1 MACPSAKTAPVTC
14 CPDREGVVKLTL
26 DSVAPGL
33 AQFRGYQRSF
43 LRGDVM
49 GGMTVAAYLVP
60 QVMAYATLAGL
71 PAVNGL
77 WCALLPLVLYAI
89 FGTSRLLSAGPE
101 STTALMTG
109 TAIAP
114 LAGGDPAVFVS
125 LSAILAIMVGIACLF
140 AGVIRLGFLAD
151 LLSRPV
157 LVGYMAG
164 LAVIMICS
172 QLGKLTGAPVK
183 GDGIVDQI
191 KSLIA
196 VRHHVH
202 TPTLMFSF
210 AVLAVLLIFAKIIPR
225 LPGPLFAVL
234 LATGAV
240 ALFGLDKYGIKVI
253 GDVPGGLPPFS
264 LSHIQVHDG
273 DIDSLMAIAVGIA
286 IVGFAD
292 TVLTA
297 RSFSAR
303 DGSKIDGNAEL
314 RAMGVYNMGAAVMQG
329 FPISSSASRTA
340 LGFLVGARTQMY
352 SLVAMV
358 FLLIIM
364 LTAHGVLAKFPTA
377 ALGALVVY
385 AGMRL
390 IEIPEFKRL
399 FRFRR
404 SGGPSSEFV
413 LAILTVIAV
422 LLLGVLYGVIA
433 AVALSIL
440 NLLRRVARPHDGVL
454 GFVPGI
460 PGMHDIDDYP
470 EAQLEP
476 GLMVY
481 RYDAPLFFAN
491 ADNFVSRALHSVDR
505 NPDPVQWFILNAEA
519 NSEIDLTGLDALVL
533 LRRNLVDRGIH
544 FGMARVKSEM
554 YAALD
559 KGGALEDIG
568 RGNIYPTLPTAVAA
582 YRDRVTANIAAP
594 STSSTAPPITDEPGR

>member
-1 MACPSAKTAPVTC
+1 MKQIT
-14 CPDREGVVKLTL
+14 PDAVAHAVARQFTL
-26 DSVAPGL
+26 DAMAPGL
-33 AQFRGYQRSF
+33 AQFRNYKRSF
-43 LRGDVM
+43 LRGDIM
-49 GGMTVAAYLVP
+49 GGLTVAAYLVP

-89 FGTSRLLSAGPE
+89 FGTSRMLSAGPE
-101 STTALMTG
+101 STTALMTV

-114 LAGGDPAVFVS
+114 LAGGDPVVYLS
-125 LSAILAIMVGIACLF
+125 MSAILAIMVGVACLF

-172 QLGKLTGAPVK
+172 QLGKLTGAPVE

-191 KSLIA
+191 KSLVA
-196 VRHHVH
+196 VRHSIH
-202 TPTLMFSF
+202 TPTLLFSL
-210 AVLAVLLIFAKIIPR
+210 AILAVLLTFAKIIPR

-264 LSHIQVHDG
+264 LAHIQMHAA
-273 DIDSLMAIAVGIA
+273 DINNLMAISIGVA

-303 DGSKIDGNAEL
+303 DGSTIDANAEL
-314 RAMGVYNMGAAVMQG
+314 RAMGVSNIGAALTQG
-329 FPISSSASRTA
+329 FPVSSSASRTA
-340 LGFLVGARTQMY
+340 LGFMVGARTQMY

-358 FLLIIM
+358 CVLLIM
-364 LTAHGVLAKFPTA
+364 LTAHGVLSKFPTA

-385 AGMRL
+385 AGLRL

-404 SGGPSSEFV
+404 TAGLSSEFV
-413 LAILTVIAV
+413 LAVVTVLAV
-422 LLLGVLYGVIA
+422 LLLGVLYGVVA
-433 AVALSIL
+433 AVGLSIL

-454 GFVPGI
+454 GFVPGM
-460 PGMHDIDDYP
+460 PGMHDIDDHP
-470 EAQLEP
+470 DAQLEP
-476 GLMVY
+476 GLMIY

-491 ADNFVSRALHSVDR
+491 AENFVGRALKSVDEH
-505 NPDPVQWFILNAEA
+505 PDPVEWFILNAEA
-519 NSEIDLTGLDALVL
+519 NSEMDLTGLDALAL
-533 LRRNLVDRGIH
+533 LRQNLVERGIH
-544 FGMARVKSEM
+544 FGMARVKSETLV
-554 YAALD
+554 ALE
-559 KGGALEDIG
+559 KGGLLDEIG
-568 RGNIYPTLPTAVAA
+568 RENIYATLPTAVAA
-582 YRDRVTANIAAP
+582 YRNR
-594 STSSTAPPITDEPGR
+594 

>member
-1 MACPSAKTAPVTC
+1 MKF
-14 CPDREGVVKLTL
+14 DLTV
-26 DSVAPGL
+26 VAPGL
-33 AQFRGYQRSF
+33 AQFRGYQKSF

-49 GGMTVAAYLVP
+49 GGFTVAAYLIP

-71 PAVNGL
+71 PAANGL

-101 STTALMTG
+101 STTALMTV

-114 LAGGDPAVFVS
+114 LAGGNPAVYLS
-125 LSAILAIMVGIACLF
+125 MSAILAILVGIICLF

-172 QLGKLTGAPVK
+172 QLGKMTGAPVE
-183 GDGIVDQI
+183 GDGIIDQI

-196 VRHHVH
+196 VRDHIH
-202 TPTLMFSF
+202 TPTLLFSLS
-210 AVLAVLLIFAKIIPR
+210 VLAILLIFAKLMPR
-225 LPGPLFAVL
+225 WPGPLFAVL
-234 LATGAV
+234 IATAEV
-240 ALFGLDKYGIKVI
+240 WAFHLDRFGIKTI

-264 LSHIQVHDG
+264 LSHIQLQG
-273 DIDSLMAIAVGIA
+273 DVIDDLMVVAIGIA

-297 RSFSAR
+297 RSFAAR
-303 DGSKIDGNAEL
+303 DGSKIDANAEL
-314 RAMGVYNMGAAVMQG
+314 RAMGIYNVGSALTHG
-329 FPISSSASRTA
+329 FPVSSSASRTA
-340 LGFLVGARTQMY
+340 LGFMVGARTQMY
-352 SLVAMV
+352 SLVAMACV
-358 FLLIIM
+358 LTIM
-364 LTAHGVLAKFPTA
+364 LTAHGVLANFPTA

-385 AGMRL
+385 AGLRL

-404 SGGPSSEFV
+404 DAGVSSEFI
-413 LAILTVIAV
+413 LAVLTVLAV

-433 AVALSIL
+433 AIGISIL

-454 GFVPGI
+454 GFVPGVA
-460 PGMHDIDDYP
+460 GMHDIDDYP
-470 EAQLEP
+470 EATLEP

-491 ADNFVSRALHSVDR
+491 ADNFVARALRSVEE
-505 NPDPVQWFILNAEA
+505 NPDPVEWFILNAEG
-519 NSEIDLTGLDALVL
+519 NSEMDLTAIDALAF
-533 LRRNLVDRGIH
+533 LRQSLSDRGIH
-544 FGMARVKSEM
+544 FGMARVKNQTLV
-554 YAALD
+554 ALD
-559 KGGALEDIG
+559 RGGLLGEIG
-568 RGNIYPTLPTAVAA
+568 RENIYPTLPTAVAA
-582 YRDRVTANIAAP
+582 YRDRISGGRAP
-594 STSSTAPPITDEPGR
+594 R

>member
-1 MACPSAKTAPVTC
+1 MKQLSVGAVSSSVAKQF
-14 CPDREGVVKLTL
+14 TL
-26 DSVAPGL
+26 DAMAPGL
-33 AQFRGYQRSF
+33 AQFRNYNRSF

-49 GGMTVAAYLVP
+49 GGLTVAAYLVP

-77 WCALLPLVLYAI
+77 WCALLPLVLYAV
-89 FGTSRLLSAGPE
+89 FGTSRMLSAGPE

-114 LAGGDPAVFVS
+114 LAGGDPAVYLS
-125 LSAILAIMVGIACLF
+125 MSAILAIMVGIACLF
-140 AGVIRLGFLAD
+140 AGVIRLGFMAD

-164 LAVIMICS
+164 LALIMICS
-172 QLGKLTGAPVK
+172 QLGKLTGAPVE

-191 KSLIA
+191 KSLVA
-196 VRHHVH
+196 VREHIHA
-202 TPTLMFSF
+202 PTLLFSM

-253 GDVPGGLPPFS
+253 GNVPGGLPPFS
-264 LSHIQVHDG
+264 LAHIKMHAE
-273 DIDSLMAIAVGIA
+273 DINNLMAVAIGVA

-297 RSFSAR
+297 RSFSSR
-303 DGSKIDGNAEL
+303 DGSTIDANAEL
-314 RAMGVYNMGAAVMQG
+314 RAMGVYNIGAAMTQG
-329 FPISSSASRTA
+329 FPVSSSASRTA
-340 LGFLVGARTQMY
+340 LGFLVGARTQVY

-358 FLLIIM
+358 CVLLIM
-364 LTAHGVLAKFPTA
+364 LTAHGVLQKFPTA

-385 AGMRL
+385 AGLRL

-404 SGGPSSEFV
+404 NSGLSSEFV
-413 LAILTVIAV
+413 LAVLTVLAV

-433 AVALSIL
+433 AVGLSIL

-454 GFVPGI
+454 GFVPGV
-460 PGMHDIDDYP
+460 PGMHDVDDHP
-470 EAQLEP
+470 DAQLEP
-476 GLMVY
+476 GLMIY

-491 ADNFVSRALHSVDR
+491 ADNFVSRALHSVDT
-505 NPDPVQWFILNAEA
+505 NPDPVEWFILNAEA
-519 NSEIDLTGLDALVL
+519 NSEIDLTGLDALGF
-533 LRRNLVDRGIH
+533 LRQSLIDRGIH
-544 FGMARVKSEM
+544 FGMARVKSETFV
-554 YAALD
+554 ALE
-559 KGGALEDIG
+559 KGGLLDEIG
-568 RGNIYPTLPTAVAA
+568 RENIYATLPTAVAA
-582 YRDRVTANIAAP
+582 YRER
-594 STSSTAPPITDEPGR
+594 

>member
-1 MACPSAKTAPVTC
+1 VKQIT
-14 CPDREGVVKLTL
+14 PDAVAHAVARQFTL
-26 DSVAPGL
+26 DAMAPGL
-33 AQFRGYQRSF
+33 AQFRNYKRSF
-43 LRGDVM
+43 LRGDIM
-49 GGMTVAAYLVP
+49 GGLTVAAYLVP

-89 FGTSRLLSAGPE
+89 FGTSRMLSAGPE
-101 STTALMTG
+101 STTALMTV

-114 LAGGDPAVFVS
+114 LAGGDPVVYLS
-125 LSAILAIMVGIACLF
+125 MSAILAIMVGVACLF

-172 QLGKLTGAPVK
+172 QLGKLTGAPVE

-191 KSLIA
+191 KSLVA
-196 VRHHVH
+196 VRHSIH
-202 TPTLMFSF
+202 TPTLLFSL
-210 AVLAVLLIFAKIIPR
+210 AILAVLLIFAKIIPR

-264 LSHIQVHDG
+264 LAHIQMHAA
-273 DIDSLMAIAVGIA
+273 DINNLMAISIGVA

-303 DGSKIDGNAEL
+303 DGSTIDANAEL
-314 RAMGVYNMGAAVMQG
+314 RAMGVSNIGAALTQG
-329 FPISSSASRTA
+329 FPVSSSASRTA
-340 LGFLVGARTQMY
+340 LGFMVGARTQMY

-358 FLLIIM
+358 CVLLIM
-364 LTAHGVLAKFPTA
+364 LTAHGVLSKFPTA

-385 AGMRL
+385 AGLRL

-404 SGGPSSEFV
+404 TAGLSSEFV
-413 LAILTVIAV
+413 LAVVTVLAV
-422 LLLGVLYGVIA
+422 LLLGVLYGVVA
-433 AVALSIL
+433 AVGLSIL

-454 GFVPGI
+454 GFVPGM
-460 PGMHDIDDYP
+460 PGMHDIDDHP
-470 EAQLEP
+470 DAQLEP
-476 GLMVY
+476 GLMIY

-491 ADNFVSRALHSVDR
+491 AENFVGRALKSVDEH
-505 NPDPVQWFILNAEA
+505 PDPVEWFILNAEA
-519 NSEIDLTGLDALVL
+519 NSEMDLTGLDALAL
-533 LRRNLVDRGIH
+533 LRQNLVERGIH
-544 FGMARVKSEM
+544 FGMARVKSETLV
-554 YAALD
+554 ALE
-559 KGGALEDIG
+559 KGGLLDEIG
-568 RGNIYPTLPTAVAA
+568 RENIYATLPTAVAA
-582 YRDRVTANIAAP
+582 YRNR
-594 STSSTAPPITDEPGR
+594 

>member
-1 MACPSAKTAPVTC
+1 MKQIT
-14 CPDREGVVKLTL
+14 PDAVAHAVARQFTL
-26 DSVAPGL
+26 DAMAPGL
-33 AQFRGYQRSF
+33 AQFRNYKRSF
-43 LRGDVM
+43 LRGDIM
-49 GGMTVAAYLVP
+49 GGLTVAAYLVP

-89 FGTSRLLSAGPE
+89 FGTSRMLSAGPE
-101 STTALMTG
+101 STTALMTV

-114 LAGGDPAVFVS
+114 LAGGDPVVYLS
-125 LSAILAIMVGIACLF
+125 MSAILAIMVGVACLF

-172 QLGKLTGAPVK
+172 QLGKLTGAPVE

-191 KSLIA
+191 KSLVA
-196 VRHHVH
+196 VRHSIH
-202 TPTLMFSF
+202 TPTLLFSL
-210 AVLAVLLIFAKIIPR
+210 AILAVLLIFAKIIPR

-264 LSHIQVHDG
+264 LAHIQMHAA
-273 DIDSLMAIAVGIA
+273 DINNLMAISIGVA

-303 DGSKIDGNAEL
+303 DGSTIDANAEL
-314 RAMGVYNMGAAVMQG
+314 RAMGVSNIGAALTQG
-329 FPISSSASRTA
+329 FPVSSSASRTA
-340 LGFLVGARTQMY
+340 LGFMVGARTQMY

-358 FLLIIM
+358 CVLLIM
-364 LTAHGVLAKFPTA
+364 LTAHGVLSKFPTA

-385 AGMRL
+385 AGLRL

-404 SGGPSSEFV
+404 TAGLSSEFV
-413 LAILTVIAV
+413 LAVVTVLAV
-422 LLLGVLYGVIA
+422 LLLGVLYGVVA
-433 AVALSIL
+433 AVGLSIL

-454 GFVPGI
+454 SFVPGM
-460 PGMHDIDDYP
+460 PGMHDIDDHP
-470 EAQLEP
+470 DAQLEP
-476 GLMVY
+476 GLMIY

-491 ADNFVSRALHSVDR
+491 AENFVGRALKSVDEH
-505 NPDPVQWFILNAEA
+505 PDPVEWFILNAEA
-519 NSEIDLTGLDALVL
+519 NSEMDLTGLDALAL
-533 LRRNLVDRGIH
+533 LRQNLVERGIH
-544 FGMARVKSEM
+544 FGMARVKSETLV
-554 YAALD
+554 ALE
-559 KGGALEDIG
+559 KGGLLDEIG
-568 RGNIYPTLPTAVAA
+568 RENIYATLPTAVAA
-582 YRDRVTANIAAP
+582 YRNR
-594 STSSTAPPITDEPGR
+594 